1 MSRFLLV
8 TIRHVAPA
16 GQETYDEQWARLRSA
31 VVEAGGRAWR
41 FRKPENPLHHIE
53 FVEWKQPGDS
63 ALTETEPVRTA
74 LAQLDSAA
82 AVVSRETW
90 EDIET

>member
-8 TIRHVAPA
+8 TTRHVAA
-16 GQETYDEQWARLRSA
+16 ARQQAYDAQWTRLRSA

-53 FVEWKQPGDS
+53 FIEWKQPGDS

-74 LAQLDSAA
+74 LAQLDSTAA
-82 AVVSRETW
+82 AVSRETW